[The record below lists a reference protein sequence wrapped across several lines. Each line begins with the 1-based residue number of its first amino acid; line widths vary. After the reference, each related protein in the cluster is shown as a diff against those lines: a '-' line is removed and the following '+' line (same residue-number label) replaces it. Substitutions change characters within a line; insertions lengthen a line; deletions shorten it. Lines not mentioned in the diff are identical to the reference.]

1 LEVGEK
7 KKMVYGKGG
16 LERVGE
22 DLHERTENWKNT
34 LEAMKDRILFRDGK
48 GFAAGDNTILGTHRD
63 KAHAI
68 TKKTVDSMKI
78 KESAALRKLK
88 DLVKRKSY

>member
-1 LEVGEK
+1 
-7 KKMVYGKGG
+7 MTYGKGG

-22 DLHERTENWKNT
+22 DLHERTENWKST
-34 LEAMKDRILFRDGK
+34 VEAMKNRILFRDAK

-68 TKKTVDSMKI
+68 TKRTVDSMRI

-88 DLVKRKSY
+88 DLLKRKSY